1 MVEASKELTAEIQQL
16 RTLET
21 EIISLY
27 FNTVSNYS
35 KLNKNLA
42 KKGGL
47 DNTSITKNYSNIV
60 DLQLQIF
67 DKLLVDFDKV
77 ENIEEYKE
85 KIKSLLETL
94 QQASE

>member
-94 QQASE
+94 QQAS

>member
-47 DNTSITKNYSNIV
+47 DNTSINKNYSNII

-85 KIKSLLETL
+85 KIKLLLETL
-94 QQASE
+94 QQAS

>member
-47 DNTSITKNYSNIV
+47 DNTSINKNYSNII

-77 ENIEEYKE
+77 NNIEEYKE

-94 QQASE
+94 QQAS

>member
-1 MVEASKELTAEIQQL
+1 MVEANKELTAEIQQL

-42 KKGGL
+42 KKVGL
-47 DNTSITKNYSNIV
+47 DNTSITKNYSNII

-85 KIKSLLETL
+85 KIKVLLETL
-94 QQASE
+94 QQAS